1 MPGPDE
7 VLQQMQ
13 QLLAEQR
20 QLLAGKLTE
29 ELVFEYKQRE
39 SQIRELFKAVADGN
53 HRRS

>member
-7 VLQQMQ
+7 VLQQIE

-20 QLLAGKLTE
+20 QLLAAKLTE

-39 SQIRELFKAVADGN
+39 RHIRELFKAIADN
-53 HRRS
+53 HRQS